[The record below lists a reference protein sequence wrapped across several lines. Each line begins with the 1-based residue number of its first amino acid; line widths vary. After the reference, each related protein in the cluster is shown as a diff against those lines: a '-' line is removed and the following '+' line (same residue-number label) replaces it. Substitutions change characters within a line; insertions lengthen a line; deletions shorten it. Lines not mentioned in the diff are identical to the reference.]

1 MNPLQTL
8 RGKRILLVEGDYH
21 VRDSISIYFTRKGS
35 DLLAFGTAEEA
46 LPAIECGGFEI
57 IISNYRLP
65 GTNGIELLRSSN
77 NSLPCAVKI
86 LLLTRVDEDVISEGK
101 KIGIHDFIEKPFVS
115 KTIEESL
122 SQLIDN
128 HHAG

>member
-1 MNPLQTL
+1 MSPLQTL

-46 LPAIECGGFEI
+46 LPAMERGGFEI

-65 GTNGIELLRSSN
+65 GRNGIELLRSSN
-77 NSLPCAVKI
+77 DFLPSAVKI
-86 LLLTRVDEDVISEGK
+86 LLLTRADEDVIAEGK

-122 SQLIDN
+122 SQLIEN
-128 HHAG
+128 HLAG